1 MIQSLRSLGINAD
14 LHTVK
19 KTDYDTLSTA
29 IYDKRFRGY
38 WNELLVEE
46 ELLKLKLINN
56 TKVDHPSTGSKDLAD
71 AIAGATFMCLKQLTM
86 DIEIEIEVLRVV
98 DYDELTNESI
108 DMVQKY
114 NGSKKYATDVNKE
127 MPQDIAEWLHG
138 LEML

>member
-1 MIQSLRSLGINAD
+1 
-14 LHTVK
+14 
-19 KTDYDTLSTA
+19 
-29 IYDKRFRGY
+29 
-38 WNELLVEE
+38 
-46 ELLKLKLINN
+46 
-56 TKVDHPSTGSKDLAD
+56 
-71 AIAGATFMCLKQLTM
+71 M